1 MIGKPRFWAGLSF
14 YLGERRKEWGIPM
27 KKGMGRGLLLGL
39 ALSLAAHTGFAQAV
53 VVNGVGSDRQ
63 AAMKDASRNAV
74 EQVVGTLVDAKT
86 LVANAQVQLDEIY
99 TKSQGFVKSVDVLS
113 ETTQDGLVQVRARV
127 DVDTSPDAGLMNN
140 LQMIMALND
149 PRVAV
154 VVLGLDRSGN
164 VTGHDLTAET
174 ALTDK
179 LLSLGFHHVID
190 AQVASSLG
198 DAQLL
203 ASIYNG
209 STRPSAIGSTL
220 GADYLVVGRV
230 QKNAQTV
237 QLPDGHGGYASTL
250 LHSANSILSVKVIRF
265 DTGDIVG
272 TFQVSAK
279 GVENSDDMAE
289 QRATET
295 AAGQAASKL
304 EERFRHFSSEATGSS
319 VELDVFTS
327 DAAAVQQLMTDL
339 RAISSVRNVYLRE
352 QGGGKAILSI
362 ETSESP
368 SGLIA
373 RLQNQTKLGL
383 FVAGMTG
390 TTAKISISR

>member
-1 MIGKPRFWAGLSF
+1 
-14 YLGERRKEWGIPM
+14 M

-237 QLPDGHGGYASTL
+237 QLPDGRGGYASTL